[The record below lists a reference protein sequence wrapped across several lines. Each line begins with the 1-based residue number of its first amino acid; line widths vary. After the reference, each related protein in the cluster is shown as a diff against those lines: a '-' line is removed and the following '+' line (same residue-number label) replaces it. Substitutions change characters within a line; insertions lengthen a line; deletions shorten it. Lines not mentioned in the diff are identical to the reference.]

1 MKKVKVI
8 LPIILPILLIMG
20 ILAVSVYADPPESPP
35 GQSKPKPKQEPILI
49 SVTGDIEGTGNPANI
64 AIKFSETFQGIDVY
78 GNDRDESGSFIA
90 NPDNPPALK
99 ITGPGRHRRLKYYY
113 CDADTHPSETDICG
127 VTGHDPDNY
136 KCLTIIYEGRVE
148 KKTERVVFPAG
159 SRWVISWKK
168 IMGTI
173 LEGTLAEDVTYEVLQ
188 WSE

>member
-20 ILAVSVYADPPESPP
+20 ILAVSGHAEKPGSPP

-49 SVTGDIEGTGNPANI
+49 SVTGAIEGIGDPYEISVALVDTSFG
-64 AIKFSETFQGIDVY
+64 
-78 GNDRDESGSFIA
+78 DEAGSFIA
-90 NPDNPPALK
+90 NPDYPPALK
-99 ITGPGRHRRLKYYY
+99 ISGPGRHKRLSYYY
-113 CDADTHPSETDICG
+113 CDHPDHVASDVICDDTD
-127 VTGHDPDNY
+127 HDPENY

-159 SRWVISWKK
+159 SRWGISWKK

-173 LEGTLAEDVTYEVLQ
+173 LEGTLAEDVTYEVLE
-188 WSE
+188 WSTL